1 MAAAVQSILKY
12 LENNNQ
18 DYPMDQ
24 NIEIPHQRA
33 KKRRL
38 DHLTWEEKIQRK
50 KLKNRVAAQTSRDR
64 KKAKMEQM
72 ENAIQQLFSKNES
85 LMAECESLKLDNQ
98 RLSQENQELYNRL
111 RAPCVSCSQNRS
123 VACEAPGSTVSAS
136 PLLVAGK
143 DRLQPRGGATHPAA
157 ALTAATPLTARSA
170 HLLRAL
176 SRTILLTCLLCRT
189 SSTSWN
195 ARPPNAA
202 GRRVAATPTSMGRSS
217 NSSRRACSATS
228 PGILRQLHRK
238 LNVIYFHEFIVKTLK
253 KSCEL
258 RNPKE
263 IDKIVIEKWW
273 GRHQRSWNPVDVK
286 S

>member
-1 MAAAVQSILKY
+1 MAAAVASILKY

-38 DHLTWEEKIQRK
+38 DHLTWEEKNTTEEIEEPCGCPDISRQEK
-50 KLKNRVAAQTSRDR
+50 SKNGTNGECYPTIVL
-64 KKAKMEQM
+64 E
-72 ENAIQQLFSKNES
+72 NES

-98 RLSQENQELYNRL
+98 RLSQENQELFNRL

-123 VACEAPGSTVSAS
+123 VACEAPGSTASACPTS
-136 PLLVAGK
+136 SSAQ
-143 DRLQPRGGATHPAA
+143 DRLQQRGGATHSAA
-157 ALTAATPLTARSA
+157 ALTATPTAAPATPTITPRSA

-195 ARPPNAA
+195 ATRRP
-202 GRRVAATPTSMGRSS
+202 GRAATGRPSTGRNS
-217 NSSRRACSATS
+217 NSSRKAYLGTS
-228 PGILRQLHRK
+228 PGILRQLHRR
-238 LNVIYFHEFIVKTLK
+238 LNVM
-253 KSCEL
+253 
-258 RNPKE
+258 NPKE

>member
-1 MAAAVQSILKY
+1 MAAAVASILKY

-98 RLSQENQELYNRL
+98 RLSQENQELFNRL

-123 VACEAPGSTVSAS
+123 VACEAPGSTASACPTS
-136 PLLVAGK
+136 SSAQ
-143 DRLQPRGGATHPAA
+143 DRLQQRGGATHSAA
-157 ALTAATPLTARSA
+157 ALTATPTAAPATPTITPRSA

-195 ARPPNAA
+195 ATRRP
-202 GRRVAATPTSMGRSS
+202 GRAATGRPSTGRNS
-217 NSSRRACSATS
+217 NSSRKAYLGTS
-228 PGILRQLHRK
+228 PGILRQLHRR
-238 LNVIYFHEFIVKTLK
+238 LNVM
-253 KSCEL
+253 
-258 RNPKE
+258 NPKE